1 MKVSVTYSP
10 TLRNEMLSKA
20 QKVKPLNRERGAVKK
35 SRMKLKKLFA
45 DFFTSMAV
53 SVAKQVNSLKKMDES
68 EINDLLAQLDLSD
81 FTELVGDIDE
91 ILSALA
97 EDGAAVALLQIGIK
111 DDQSIVNQAN
121 EHATAWA
128 SYRSAEMIGKKW
140 VDGDLVDNPNAKWR
154 IDETTRDLLKS
165 SVTQA
170 MKEGWSNDTLAAE
183 IKDSYAFSDDRAEM
197 IARTETATADV
208 QGNMIAYRESGLVTG
223 KVWITA
229 NDDAVSDD
237 CAMNGEAGEIPL
249 DDAFPSGAFEPPE
262 HPNCRCDVIPVLD
275 NEITQED

>member
-53 SVAKQVNSLKKMDES
+53 SVAKQINSLTKMDES
-68 EINDLLAQLDLSD
+68 EINDLLSQLDLSD
-81 FTELVGDIDE
+81 FTELVDDIDG

-97 EDGAAVALLQIGIK
+97 EDGAMTALIQIGVK
-111 DDQSIVNQAN
+111 DDATLTQAN
-121 EHATAWA
+121 KLATAWA
-128 SYRSAEMIGKKW
+128 SDRSAEMVGKKW
-140 VDGDLVDNPNAKWR
+140 VDGDLVDNPDAKWR
-154 IDETTRDLLKS
+154 IDEATRDLLKS
-165 SVTQA
+165 TVTQA
-170 MKEGWSNDTLAAE
+170 MDEGWSNDTLAAD
-183 IKDSYAFSDDRAEM
+183 IQDSYAFSEDRAEM

-249 DDAFPSGAFEPPE
+249 DDAFPSGAYEPPE